1 MLRSGFR
8 NARCANVPGVM
19 LALLLC
25 FFAPAAARP
34 ALASPAQETTI
45 QMLFADLPA
54 TDGVDAN
61 HDGLLT
67 VADIVGLL
75 FIGPVADLVPHAV
88 GDQLVYRITDPQGV
102 VTTETTNA
110 ISSGA
115 GGAFTIDDQ
124 EVDNHQKVLNH
135 EQQSYTDTGSQL
147 LFNGVTTFDVVQGP
161 ITRTECDP
169 PLLRLTT
176 PLVAGETFSTSIQCK
191 VYLISGGVFLG
202 PVDRTDSFTPKE
214 VLDSLTV
221 NSVLY
226 TNVVHVS
233 GTTNQ
238 SGDLENDEIYLAP
251 GVGPILQLSTAGGY
265 TTTHELIGGRI
276 GGLPVGQ

>member
-8 NARCANVPGVM
+8 NVLRANVAGLM

-25 FFAPAAARP
+25 AFAPAAARP
-34 ALASPAQETTI
+34 ALASPAQETMI
-45 QMLFADLPA
+45 HVLFTDLPA
-54 TDGVDAN
+54 TDGVDTN

-75 FIGPVADLVPHAV
+75 FIGPVADLVPHAL
-88 GDQLVYRITDPQGV
+88 GDQLVYRITDSQGV
-102 VTTETTNA
+102 VTTETTTA
-110 ISSGA
+110 ISSDA

-124 EVDNHQKVLNH
+124 EVDSHLTVLNH

-147 LFNGVTTFDVVQGP
+147 LFNGTTTFDVVQGP
-161 ITRTECDP
+161 VTHTECDP
-169 PLLRLTT
+169 PLLRLTM
-176 PLVAGETFSTSIQCK
+176 PLVTGQTFSTSIQCK
-191 VYLISGGVFLG
+191 VYLISGNLFIGF
-202 PVDRTDSFTPKE
+202 VDRTDSFTPKD

-238 SGDLENDEIYLAP
+238 SGDFENDEIYLAP
-251 GVGPILQLSTAGGY
+251 GVGPILQLSTAGGF
-265 TTTHELIGGRI
+265 TTRHELIGGTI
-276 GGLPVGQ
+276 GGHPVGQ

>member
-8 NARCANVPGVM
+8 NVLRAGVVGLM

-25 FFAPAAARP
+25 VFAPAAARP
-34 ALASPAQETTI
+34 ALASPAQETMI
-45 QMLFADLPA
+45 PALFADVPA
-54 TDGVDAN
+54 ADGVDAN

-102 VTTETTNA
+102 VTTETTTA
-110 ISSGA
+110 ITSDA

-135 EQQSYTDTGSQL
+135 EQQSYTDMGSQL
-147 LFNGVTTFDVVQGP
+147 LFNGTTTFDVQAPV
-161 ITRTECDP
+161 TRTECDP
-169 PLLRLTT
+169 PLLRLTM
-176 PLVAGETFSTSIQCK
+176 PLVAGQTFSTSILCN
-191 VYLISGGVFLG
+191 VYLISSGVFLG
-202 PVDRTDSFTPKE
+202 TVDRTDSFTPKD

-238 SGDLENDEIYLAP
+238 SGDFENDEIYLAP
-251 GVGPILQLSTAGGY
+251 GVGPILQLSTSGGF
-265 TTTHELIGGRI
+265 TTRHELIGGTI
-276 GGLPVGQ
+276 GGHPVGQ